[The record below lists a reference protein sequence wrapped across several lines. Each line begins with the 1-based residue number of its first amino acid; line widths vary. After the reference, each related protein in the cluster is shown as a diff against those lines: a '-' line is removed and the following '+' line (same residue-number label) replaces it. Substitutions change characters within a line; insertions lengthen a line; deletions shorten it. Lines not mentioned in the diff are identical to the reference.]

1 MEDKRRRCKTICPV
15 CKDEFEVAQSIMM
28 SMGMNSGSCTCPECK
43 THLHLE
49 IDVEKYEKEIYEM
62 KAEDY
67 KIYAE
72 RMREK
77 HGRES
82 KI

>member
-1 MEDKRRRCKTICPV
+1 MEKLEKILKIMTITFLILSV
-15 CKDEFEVAQSIMM
+15 IFIIWFME
-28 SMGMNSGSCTCPECK
+28 MGFNSGSCTCPKCK

-49 IDVEKYEKEIYEM
+49 CNEEDKTM

-72 RMREK
+72 KLRKEK
-77 HGRES
+77 
-82 KI
+82 